1 MKKMGKKTVLNKK
14 INKNKKGGLF
24 EKHMN
29 KNALKW
35 KPGVTTWRKVL
46 NPSA

>member
-1 MKKMGKKTVLNKK
+1 MGKNCFKQK
-14 INKNKKGGLF
+14 INKNKKGSLF
-24 EKHMN
+24 EKQMS